1 MSLSTQFVH
10 ATAKQMVH
18 IRRDRRWIVQKWKS
32 CLKFMSS
39 LSSLWLLKLRIV
51 SVRNH
56 SYQKQ
61 WRNFRNQDFQ
71 TNLAHLIILD
81 RKMIPTD
88 PRTKRETRSVHHFIN
103 NVPQLPSL
111 SSNAGGRWQK
121 IVTCNNNLSERPT
134 TPIHSQQNLSTVHI
148 HHVNPHWGQALR
160 FACRCWLNYAEHVQK
175 NIWSNILSQSETRS
189 RLPWIFPLY
198 EMIQCWCS
206 L

>member
-32 CLKFMSS
+32 CRKFMSS

-88 PRTKRETRSVHHFIN
+88 SRTKRETRSVHHFIN

-121 IVTCNNNLSERPT
+121 IVTCNNNLSQQPT

-175 NIWSNILSQSETRS
+175 NIWSIILSQSETRS
-189 RLPWIFPLY
+189 RLPWIFALY
-198 EMIQCWCS
+198 EMIQCRCS